1 MARYRIEV
9 KKSAV
14 KELSG
19 IPKRDLLLILAR
31 IQSLADNPRPPGS
44 VKLTAEEKYRIRQG
58 SYRILY
64 TIEDDVLTV
73 YIVKVAHR
81 KDAYR

>member
-9 KKSAV
+9 KKSAA

-19 IPKRDLLLILAR
+19 IPKRDLLPIVAR
-31 IQSLADNPRPPGS
+31 IRSLADNPRPPGS
-44 VKLTAEEKYRIRQG
+44 VKLTAEEKYRMRQG

-64 TIEDDVLTV
+64 TIEDDILTV
-73 YIVKVAHR
+73 YIIKVAHR

>member
-9 KKSAV
+9 KKSAAR
-14 KELSG
+14 EISR
-19 IPKRDLLLILAR
+19 IPKRDLTLILAR
-31 IQSLADNPRPPGS
+31 IQALADNPRPPGS
-44 VKLTAEEKYRIRQG
+44 VKLTGEEKYRIRQG

-73 YIVKVAHR
+73 CVVKIAHR